1 MELLNVGWLSRRG
14 RGSPFLPARVPS
26 ILAIGEL
33 AVGERAVGERAV
45 GELAVG
51 GLAAGLGRVLMLP
64 MARDADDSDLGG
76 LVFTESRGV

>member
-33 AVGERAVGERAV
+33 AVGERAV